1 MAALPE
7 RREELFL
14 RAVEAGKIR
23 HESLDLDSVE
33 KLQNFES
40 VIITYFVMVT
50 TGNKFQVKRV
60 REQYSKL

>member
-1 MAALPE
+1 M
-7 RREELFL
+7 
-14 RAVEAGKIR
+14 EAEKIR
-23 HESLDLDSVE
+23 HESLDPDSVE

-60 REQYSKL
+60 GEQYSKL